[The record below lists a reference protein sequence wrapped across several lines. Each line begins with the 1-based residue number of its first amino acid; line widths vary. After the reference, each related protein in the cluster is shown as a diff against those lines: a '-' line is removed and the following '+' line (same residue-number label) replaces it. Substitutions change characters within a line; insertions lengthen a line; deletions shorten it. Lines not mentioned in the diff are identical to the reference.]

1 MARTASTNITLGFKA
16 PEFNLPD
23 SRNAQG
29 VSLNDLRSDVATVI
43 IFMCNHCPYVVHVM
57 KGILELT
64 KDYLPKGVK
73 FAGISANDVENYP
86 DDSPEKMK
94 ELAEKMKFD
103 FPYLYD
109 ESQEVARAYDAA
121 CTPEFHIF
129 DKDFKCV
136 YRGQLD
142 GARPSNDIPVT
153 GSDVRRALD
162 NMLAGKAV
170 DPLQYPSIGC
180 NIKWRPN

>member
-1 MARTASTNITLGFKA
+1 MNESVIYLVPLLGIVGLVVMAIKSAWVGKQ
-16 PEFNLPD
+16 D
-23 SRNAQG
+23 
-29 VSLNDLRSDVATVI
+29 
-43 IFMCNHCPYVVHVM
+43 
-57 KGILELT
+57 
-64 KDYLPKGVK
+64 
-73 FAGISANDVENYP
+73 AGD
-86 DDSPEKMK
+86 EKMK
-94 ELAEKMKFD
+94 ELAGKMKFD

-153 GSDVRRALD
+153 GRDVRRALD

-180 NIKWRPN
+180 NIKWKAN